1 MNEVNSIW
9 IAAYDI
15 QNVRCLNKVS
25 RLLLACMQ
33 RVQKSVFVGQIDEA
47 MAKSLYNNIIR
58 FLSDGDCF
66 LLYPLCKKDIKEIKT
81 FGIADHTCFQNN
93 SFFIL

>member
-58 FLSDGDCF
+58 LIIVEPRVIIDFFKFIIIRTKIYYGVFLYIIICRR
-66 LLYPLCKKDIKEIKT
+66 
-81 FGIADHTCFQNN
+81 
-93 SFFIL
+93 

>member
-81 FGIADHTCFQNN
+81 FGTADHTCFQNN

>member
-1 MNEVNSIW
+1 MNEVKSIW

-25 RLLLACMQ
+25 RLLLTYMK
-33 RVQKSVFVGQIDEA
+33 RMQKSVFVGHIDEA
-47 MAKSLYNNIIR
+47 MAKSLYNNIVR

-66 LLYPLCKKDIKEIKT
+66 LLYPLCNKDIKEIKI
-81 FGIADHTCFQNN
+81 FGTVDHTCFLDN
-93 SFFIL
+93 SFLIL